1 MALLVFWTLPR
12 TMLLPLLAAVL
23 LALFAQRRELRD
35 GSLAFLKVAAVS
47 ALIFTVEL
55 EFVYWAVFF
64 AYSIWRQPGRLEMWL
79 FFAFIG
85 TIATFCARDL
95 WKELR

>member
-1 MALLVFWTLPR
+1 MALLLFWTLPR
-12 TMLLPLLAAVL
+12 TMFLPPLVAVL

-35 GSLAFLKVAAVS
+35 GPLAFLMVAAVS
-47 ALIFTVEL
+47 ALIFTAEL

-64 AYSIWRQPGRLEMWL
+64 GYSLWRQPGRLELWL

-85 TIATFCARDL
+85 TVAAFCARDL